1 MFVTTMTNTNINV
14 DQKQIF
20 TTEKKNILKQITATK
35 KITIFIHLFN

>member
-20 TTEKKNILKQITATK
+20 TTAKN
-35 KITIFIHLFN
+35 KIKSFLIA

>member
-20 TTEKKNILKQITATK
+20 TTVKNKKKV
-35 KITIFIHLFN
+35 F